1 MCLPRWKGRAA
12 CDITRADVRD
22 LLWEV
27 ARSRGGVT
35 ANRLRSLLSKLF
47 RWAVSQD
54 YLPANPASDLPKLT
68 KETARARVLSDD
80 ELRTLWARLEAA
92 EEAGEL
98 PGAVALW
105 LRLRLLTAQRG
116 GSVAKMKWADVNLDT
131 KVWEISA
138 ADMKAGNSHIVPL
151 SAAVVKLLEA
161 QRTAVSKDATYVL
174 EGGRSRRLR
183 LGVTEAVGLEDFAP
197 HDLRR
202 TAATGMARAGI
213 QRFVVARVLGH
224 VDRSVT
230 GVYDRYE
237 HLNEKRTALDTWAR
251 KVAAVL
257 DQKAAGNVVPF
268 AGGAR

>member
-1 MCLPRWKGRAA
+1 
-12 CDITRADVRD
+12 
-22 LLWEV
+22 
-27 ARSRGGVT
+27 
-35 ANRLRSLLSKLF
+35 
-47 RWAVSQD
+47 
-54 YLPANPASDLPKLT
+54 
-68 KETARARVLSDD
+68 
-80 ELRTLWARLEAA
+80 
-92 EEAGEL
+92 
-98 PGAVALW
+98 
-105 LRLRLLTAQRG
+105 
-116 GSVAKMKWADVNLDT
+116 MKWADVNLDT